1 MKTKSKKTKKT
12 KKFYGKKFYGFW
24 KYDLFPYLVGGV
36 IHSPCEENGYPDSCI
51 GYWKWS
57 NTGYFVKPFAILP
70 LKTGKKLQDK
80 IDEIKDKYQREEQ
93 DLKNK
98 YIQMIKELDI
108 PNFNL

>member
-12 KKFYGKKFYGFW
+12 KKTKEFYGFW